1 MEDAVARVAVVLS
14 ALRSFARDAANVS
27 RLDGRDFERFYWE
40 GYSDALHLAASCLK
54 QAKQDDEDYP
64 INQEAT

>member
-1 MEDAVARVAVVLS
+1 MDDAVARVAVVLS
-14 ALRSFARDAANVS
+14 ALRSFARDAANVA

-54 QAKQDDEDYP
+54 QAKQDDKDDSTC
-64 INQEAT
+64 QEAT